1 MIELACRLKAR
12 PIASRGGGEQSLNT
26 DQLSYFTVL
35 YANRSFALAA
45 KRIPITAQGL
55 IRAIRRLE
63 TELDVP
69 LFDIDDAGVPHPT
82 PYADILNKYL
92 LRWNRDWL
100 SLQEQ
105 FARLKAQAIQEV
117 RLGASMG
124 VLGIFGSGFIEGFE
138 RAHPGITLNLKEFDD
153 ESLDKG
159 LRNEF
164 YDMAITLHPFDETLV
179 TTELFSTAIGFWVPK
194 DSQLAGRPSLC
205 VADLAGQ
212 TLSWPPK
219 SYKIYG
225 TLMRLCREAGV
236 QLGHIYESE
245 QMFTIFNFVQ
255 EGKGLGFTLPQIAGI
270 PVFSHIDAVACIP
283 SSDITLRCGIS
294 YQPSHAL
301 TPSER
306 HFYDYTV
313 DYVRRCPK
321 LAS

>member
-1 MIELACRLKAR
+1 M
-12 PIASRGGGEQSLNT
+12 NT

-35 YANRSFALAA
+35 YTNRSFTLAA
-45 KRIPITAQGL
+45 RRIPITAQGL
-55 IRAIRRLE
+55 ARAIRRLE
-63 TELDVP
+63 AELDVQ
-69 LFDIDDAGVPHPT
+69 LFDTDDAGMPSPT
-82 PYADILNKYL
+82 PYADILYKYL
-92 LRWNRDWL
+92 QRWNRDWL

-105 FARLKAQAIQEV
+105 IARIKAQAVQEV

-124 VLGIFGSGFIEGFE
+124 VLGIFGSEFFEGFE
-138 RAHPGITLNLKEFDD
+138 RAHPDVTLNLKEFDD

-164 YDMAITLHPFDETLV
+164 YDMAITLHPFDEKLV
-179 TTELFSTAIGFWVPK
+179 TTELFSTEIAFWVPK
-194 DSQLAGRPSLC
+194 GGQLAGRQSLS

-225 TLMRLCREAGV
+225 TLTRFCREEGV

-255 EGKGLGFTLPQIAGI
+255 EGRGLGFTLPQIAEI
-270 PVFSHIDAVACIP
+270 PVFSQVDTVTCVP

-313 DYVRRCPK
+313 GYVRRCPK
-321 LAS
+321 LAVDRRLEERS

>member
-1 MIELACRLKAR
+1 M
-12 PIASRGGGEQSLNT
+12 NT

-92 LRWNRDWL
+92 RRWNRDWL

-194 DSQLAGRPSLC
+194 TASL
-205 VADLAGQ
+205 
-212 TLSWPPK
+212 P
-219 SYKIYG
+219 
-225 TLMRLCREAGV
+225 
-236 QLGHIYESE
+236 
-245 QMFTIFNFVQ
+245 
-255 EGKGLGFTLPQIAGI
+255 
-270 PVFSHIDAVACIP
+270 DA
-283 SSDITLRCGIS
+283 LRCAWRTWPDRPCLG
-294 YQPSHAL
+294 PPRA
-301 TPSER
+301 TR
-306 HFYDYTV
+306 YTV
-313 DYVRRCPK
+313 PSCVFAGKRACSSGTSMSQSRCLPFSTLFRRARALASRCPK
-321 LAS
+321 LPGYLCFPTLMQWPAYRRATSPCVAG